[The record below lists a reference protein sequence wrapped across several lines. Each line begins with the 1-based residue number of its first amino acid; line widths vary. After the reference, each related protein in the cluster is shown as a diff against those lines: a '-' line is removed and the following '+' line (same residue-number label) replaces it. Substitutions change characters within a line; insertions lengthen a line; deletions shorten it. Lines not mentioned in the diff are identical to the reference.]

1 MHMRQSLKLSAPI
14 CAMAYLLLAVSPAA
28 ADLNLG
34 PEGLVQADGVNIDV
48 PGYSVPSFAHWDGD
62 DLKDLLIGEGGNP
75 GKVRVYLNVGTV
87 SAPQFSAYF
96 YAQSNGLD
104 LEVPGIG

>member
-1 MHMRQSLKLSAPI
+1 MHTKESLKLTAPI
-14 CAMAYLLLAVSPAA
+14 CAMASLLLVVSPAA

-34 PEGLVQADGVNIDV
+34 PEELVQADGVNINI

-62 DLKDLLIGEGGNP
+62 DLKDLVIGEGGNP

-96 YAQSNGLD
+96 YAQSNGSD
-104 LEVPGIG
+104 LEVPGVG